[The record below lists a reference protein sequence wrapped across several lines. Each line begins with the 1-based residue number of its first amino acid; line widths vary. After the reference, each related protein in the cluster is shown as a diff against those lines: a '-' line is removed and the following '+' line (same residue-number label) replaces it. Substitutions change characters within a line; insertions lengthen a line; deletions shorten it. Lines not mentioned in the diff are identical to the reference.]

1 MSQRIQSHSLSR
13 SYPLDYNCGQKG
25 DADETREQENAVTV
39 LRGMVQRNTL
49 ILLGLGPAEGAQS
62 GREGRR

>member
-1 MSQRIQSHSLSR
+1 MSQRIQSHSLFH
-13 SYPLDYNCGQKG
+13 SYPLDYNCSQKG

-39 LRGMVQRNTL
+39 PRGMVQRNTL